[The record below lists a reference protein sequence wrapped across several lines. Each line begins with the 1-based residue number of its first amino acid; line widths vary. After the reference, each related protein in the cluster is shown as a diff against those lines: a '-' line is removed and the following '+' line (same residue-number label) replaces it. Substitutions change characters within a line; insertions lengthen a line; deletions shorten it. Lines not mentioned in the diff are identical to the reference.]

1 MNTMQYEMI
10 MILLMLIALLLGII
24 AFAFFLKSQ
33 RQTLDRYYTVDVIT
47 SLQNR
52 LERKSTGIR
61 DMNDVDIK
69 LNDYI
74 AFSYTDGKPSIA
86 RVDWDREDCAFKAV
100 VVKSGADA
108 DQGNI
113 LSFGELP
120 KSGLEVVGNTLDNPD
135 IEDDE

>member
-1 MNTMQYEMI
+1 MDTMQYQMMMI
-10 MILLMLIALLLGII
+10 ILMLIALLLGFT
-24 AFAFFLKSQ
+24 AFSFFVKSR
-33 RQTLDRYYTVDVIT
+33 RQELDRYYTVDVIT

-52 LERKSTGIR
+52 LERKSTGRR
-61 DMNDVDIK
+61 DKNGVAIK

-74 AFSYTDGKPSIA
+74 SFSYAGGEPTIA
-86 RVDWDREDCAFKAV
+86 RVDWDRYDCAFKAV

-120 KSGLEVVGNTLDNPD
+120 KSGLEVIGNTLDNPD
-135 IEDDE
+135 IEED

>member
-1 MNTMQYEMI
+1 MDTMQYQMMMI
-10 MILLMLIALLLGII
+10 ILMLIALLLGFT
-24 AFAFFLKSQ
+24 AFSFFVKSR
-33 RQTLDRYYTVDVIT
+33 RQELDRYYTVDVIT

-52 LERKSTGIR
+52 LERKSTGRR
-61 DMNDVDIK
+61 DKNGVAIK

-74 AFSYTDGKPSIA
+74 SFSYAGGEPTIA
-86 RVDWDREDCAFKAV
+86 RVDWDRYDCAFKAV

-135 IEDDE
+135 IEDD

>member
-52 LERKSTGIR
+52 LERKSTGRR

-74 AFSYTDGKPSIA
+74 SFSYTDGKPSIA

-100 VVKSGADA
+100 VVKSGADCDA
-108 DQGNI
+108 GNV
-113 LSFGELP
+113 LSFRELP
-120 KSGLEVVGNTLDNPD
+120 KSGLEVIGNTLDNPD
-135 IEDDE
+135 IEED

>member
-1 MNTMQYEMI
+1 MDTMQYQMMMI
-10 MILLMLIALLLGII
+10 ILMLIALLLGII

-52 LERKSTGIR
+52 LERKSTGRR
-61 DMNDVDIK
+61 DKNGVAIK

-74 AFSYTDGKPSIA
+74 SFSYAGGEPTIA
-86 RVDWDREDCAFKAV
+86 RVDWDRYDCAFKAV
-100 VVKSGADA
+100 VVRSGADA
-108 DQGNI
+108 DQGNV

-120 KSGLEVVGNTLDNPD
+120 KSGLEVIGNTFDNLD
-135 IEDDE
+135 IEDE

>member
-1 MNTMQYEMI
+1 MDTMQYQMMMI
-10 MILLMLIALLLGII
+10 ILMLIALLLGII

-52 LERKSTGIR
+52 LERKSTGRR
-61 DMNDVDIK
+61 DKNGVAIK

-74 AFSYTDGKPSIA
+74 SFSYAGGEPTIA
-86 RVDWDREDCAFKAV
+86 RVDWDRYDCAFKAV

-120 KSGLEVVGNTLDNPD
+120 KSELEVIGNTFDNLD
-135 IEDDE
+135 IEDE

>member
-1 MNTMQYEMI
+1 MQYQMMMI
-10 MILLMLIALLLGII
+10 ILMLIALLLGFT
-24 AFAFFLKSQ
+24 AFSFFVKSR
-33 RQTLDRYYTVDVIT
+33 RQELDRYYTVDVIT

-52 LERKSTGIR
+52 LERKSTGRR
-61 DMNDVDIK
+61 DKNGVAIK

-74 AFSYTDGKPSIA
+74 SFSYAGGEPTIA
-86 RVDWDREDCAFKAV
+86 RVDWDRYDCAFKAV

-135 IEDDE
+135 IEDD

>member
-52 LERKSTGIR
+52 LERKSTGRR
-61 DMNDVDIK
+61 DKNGVAIK
-69 LNDYI
+69 LNDYLS
-74 AFSYTDGKPSIA
+74 FSYAGGEPTIA
-86 RVDWDREDCAFKAV
+86 RVDWDRYDCAFKAV

-120 KSGLEVVGNTLDNPD
+120 KSGLEVIGNTFDNLD
-135 IEDDE
+135 IEED

>member
-1 MNTMQYEMI
+1 MDTMQYQMMMI
-10 MILLMLIALLLGII
+10 ILMLIALLLGFT
-24 AFAFFLKSQ
+24 AFSFFVKSR
-33 RQTLDRYYTVDVIT
+33 RQELDRYYTVDVIT

-52 LERKSTGIR
+52 LERKSTGRR
-61 DMNDVDIK
+61 DKNGVAIK

-74 AFSYTDGKPSIA
+74 SFSYAGGEPTIA
-86 RVDWDREDCAFKAV
+86 RVDWDRYDCAFKAV

-120 KSGLEVVGNTLDNPD
+120 KSGLEVIGNTFYNLD
-135 IEDDE
+135 IEDK

>member
-52 LERKSTGIR
+52 LERKSTGRR
-61 DMNDVDIK
+61 DKNGVAIK
-69 LNDYI
+69 LNDYLS
-74 AFSYTDGKPSIA
+74 FSYAGGEPTIA
-86 RVDWDREDCAFKAV
+86 RVDWDRYDCAFKAV
-100 VVKSGADA
+100 VVRSGADA
-108 DQGNI
+108 DQGNV

-120 KSGLEVVGNTLDNPD
+120 KSGLEVIGNTFDNLD
-135 IEDDE
+135 IEDE

>member
-52 LERKSTGIR
+52 LERKSTGRR
-61 DMNDVDIK
+61 DKNGVAIK

-74 AFSYTDGKPSIA
+74 SFSYAGGEPTIA
-86 RVDWDREDCAFKAV
+86 RVDWDRYDCAFKAV

-135 IEDDE
+135 IEDDD

>member
-1 MNTMQYEMI
+1 MDTMQYQMMMI
-10 MILLMLIALLLGII
+10 ILMLIALLLGII

-33 RQTLDRYYTVDVIT
+33 RQTLDRYYTVDDIT

-52 LERKSTGIR
+52 LERKSTGRR
-61 DMNDVDIK
+61 DINGVAIK

-74 AFSYTDGKPSIA
+74 SFSYAGGEPTIA
-86 RVDWDREDCAFKAV
+86 RVDWDRYDCAFKAV

-108 DQGNI
+108 DQGNV

-120 KSGLEVVGNTLDNPD
+120 KSGLEVIGNTFDNLD
-135 IEDDE
+135 IEDE

>member
-1 MNTMQYEMI
+1 MQYQMMMI
-10 MILLMLIALLLGII
+10 ILMLIALLLGFT
-24 AFAFFLKSQ
+24 AFSFFVKSR
-33 RQTLDRYYTVDVIT
+33 RQELDRYYTVDVIT

-52 LERKSTGIR
+52 LERKSTGRR
-61 DMNDVDIK
+61 DKNGVAIK

-74 AFSYTDGKPSIA
+74 SFSYAGGEPTIA
-86 RVDWDREDCAFKAV
+86 RVDWDRYDCAFKAV

-120 KSGLEVVGNTLDNPD
+120 KSGLEVIGNTFYNLD
-135 IEDDE
+135 IEDK

>member
-1 MNTMQYEMI
+1 MENMQYQMI
-10 MILLMLIALLLGII
+10 MILLMLIALLLGFT
-24 AFAFFLKSQ
+24 AFSFFVKSR
-33 RQTLDRYYTVDVIT
+33 RQELDRYYTVDVIT

-52 LERKSTGIR
+52 LERKSTGRR
-61 DMNDVDIK
+61 DKNGVAIK

-74 AFSYTDGKPSIA
+74 SFSYAGGEPTIA
-86 RVDWDREDCAFKAV
+86 RVDWDRYDCAFKAV

-120 KSGLEVVGNTLDNPD
+120 KSGLEVIEGFV
-135 IEDDE
+135 EDD